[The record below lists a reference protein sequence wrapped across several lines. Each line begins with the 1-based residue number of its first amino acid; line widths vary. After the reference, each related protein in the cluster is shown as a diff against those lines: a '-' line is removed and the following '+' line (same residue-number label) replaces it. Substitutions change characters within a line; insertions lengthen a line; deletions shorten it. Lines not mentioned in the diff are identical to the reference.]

1 MGHFL
6 LLRRYSGDT
15 SFGWGVATYAPMAV
29 LIAGVGPWIRWSDSV
44 VSWELGLAIVLISFV
59 SMEMALRSNRALNF
73 VVVAVAACIVPI
85 IYEVLNTNAPD
96 DGMGGA
102 LSLMVFIIALQG
114 YYASR
119 QDLRKGS
126 HGTSISRPH
135 RHRGRSDCSGPD
147 RTKFQPHPRTVQS
160 K

>member
-1 MGHFL
+1 
-6 LLRRYSGDT
+6 
-15 SFGWGVATYAPMAV
+15 MAV

-119 QDLRKGS
+119 QDLRRKS
-126 HGTSISRPH
+126 WNEH
-135 RHRGRSDCSGPD
+135 
-147 RTKFQPHPRTVQS
+147 QPSSSAPWS
-160 K
+160 